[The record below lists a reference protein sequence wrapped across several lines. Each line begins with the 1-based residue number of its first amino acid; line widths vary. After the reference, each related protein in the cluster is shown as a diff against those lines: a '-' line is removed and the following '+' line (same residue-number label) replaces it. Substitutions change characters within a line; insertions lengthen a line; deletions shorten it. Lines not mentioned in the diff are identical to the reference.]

1 VRIALVCPY
10 AWQAAGGV
18 QVHVRN
24 LATRLLDRGHEVTV
38 LSPTI
43 STSSGGSLAGGA
55 AAEPWVRSIGRPISV
70 PYRGTVAPIAPTA
83 FRRTR
88 AALAGL
94 RPDVIHVHEPLTPSA
109 SMFATLAATSPVVA
123 TVHAYLDRSI
133 VMELAA
139 PILRRVWR
147 RVAVG
152 IAVSEAAASFLR
164 RAVPAAALEI
174 VPNGVDVSA
183 FSAAQPRTDLPA
195 GRRILWVNR
204 LDAQK
209 GFPVALAAFSK
220 VLVEIPDAT
229 LVVVGEGKDRES
241 LRLLTEQAL
250 ARVDMRGAVE
260 NAEVPGYHAA
270 CEVFLASAVGQESFG
285 IAVVEAMAAGVPVVA
300 SDIPGYREVVTDGV
314 DGLLVPPRDPE
325 ARAARRGGGQ
335 GGRALGERLGE
346 AGRERAR
353 TFDWPIVVDRLEE
366 LYGRAI
372 ESAGYDRRT

>member
-10 AWQAAGGV
+10 AWHAAGGV

-24 LATRLLDRGHEVTV
+24 LASRLRARGHEVSV
-38 LSPTI
+38 LAPAT
-43 STSSGGSLAGGA
+43 TTPL
-55 AAEPWVRSIGRPISV
+55 EPWVRSIGRPISV

-83 FRRTR
+83 YRRTR
-88 AALAGL
+88 AALGEF
-94 RPDVIHVHEPLTPSA
+94 RPDVVHVHEPLTPSA
-109 SMFATLAATSPVVA
+109 SMFAALAAAAPVVA

-147 RVAVG
+147 HVTVG
-152 IAVSEAAASFLR
+152 VAVSEAAASFLR
-164 RAVPAAALEI
+164 RAVPAAELEI
-174 VPNGVDVSA
+174 VPNGVDVPA
-183 FSAAQPRTDLPA
+183 FVAAQPRTDLPA

-209 GFPVALAAFSK
+209 GFPVAIAAFSK
-220 VLVEIPDAT
+220 VLVDVPDAT
-229 LVVVGEGKDRES
+229 FIVVGEGKDRES
-241 LRLLTEQAL
+241 IRLLTEQAL
-250 ARVDMRGAVE
+250 TRVVMRGVVE
-260 NAEVPGYHAA
+260 NAEVPAYHAA
-270 CEVFLASAVGQESFG
+270 CEVFVASAVGQESFG
-285 IAVVEAMAAGVPVVA
+285 IAIVEGMAAGLPVVA

-325 ARAARRGGGQ
+325 ALAAGLIRVLRDPEL
-335 GGRALGERLGE
+335 AKRLGE

-353 TFDWPIVVDRLEE
+353 TFDWTLVVDRIEE

-372 ESAGYDRRT
+372 ETAGYDRRT